1 MPWVKLDD
9 QFPDHPKIDGLSDGA
24 FRLHV
29 AGMCQSA
36 RYLTDGLVPAER
48 IPRLAPKYKPAYLRE
63 LVERLLWIKHDDV
76 YEIHDFT
83 QWNKTRAWWEAER
96 KKKAKRV
103 ADWRARQDAGAGE
116 EGE

>member
-48 IPRLAPKYKPAYLRE
+48 IPRLIPTYRPKYLAE
-63 LVERLLWIKHDDV
+63 LVDRLLWVEREGV

-83 QWNKTRAWWEAER
+83 KWNKTRDWWEKQREQ
-96 KKKAKRV
+96 KADRV
-103 ADWRARQDAGAGE
+103 RNWRAKQDAMGDRDE
-116 EGE
+116 